1 MVGALSARKG
11 NDNLGRCFSRRYTD
25 TWSLVTFFMLS
36 GLCLELLIMLIL
48 LFRNVSKRRFAHF
61 LSRKD
66 MKYFVRYKTNVEV
79 NADVGE
85 NLYQECSK
93 IFMNIEREIAV
104 LIWELLSTSVV
115 EFFFFFLI

>member
-1 MVGALSARKG
+1 
-11 NDNLGRCFSRRYTD
+11 
-25 TWSLVTFFMLS
+25 
-36 GLCLELLIMLIL
+36 
-48 LFRNVSKRRFAHF
+48 
-61 LSRKD
+61 

-85 NLYQECSK
+85 NMYQERSK

-115 EFFFFFLI
+115 EFFFFFDMIQIECMFMYLNGIPTFRPS